1 MQRILLFL
9 LVFLP
14 FTTLG
19 QHHLAGKILNQADKQ
34 PVASASVFLSNAT
47 AGAKTNED
55 GTYEITGVHSGRYEL
70 VVSIIGYQTY
80 RQILMVNRNM
90 ALPDIE
96 IITKAIALKEV
107 DIRPDPNRER
117 NYKLFK
123 EEFLGQSDYA
133 KQCKILNSDMVDIH
147 YDEQSR
153 QLTASSFDFVEIE
166 NKALGYKIKYLL
178 NQFTK
183 DYRTG
188 LLFYEGLALFEELPD
203 QKMQR
208 RWQKA
213 RLKVYNG
220 SSMHF
225 LRSAI
230 ANRITGEKFKVF
242 RLVRK
247 LNPDYNGS
255 GRKYLETLYKTP
267 LTSSDFVKTTDDKGL
282 FALEFEDCLSITH
295 ADRSTVIIFEKP
307 YSLFDYNGVFL
318 DPASVTFEGDWGKN
332 RMAEL
337 LPVDYYPQ

>member
-1 MQRILLFL
+1 MQRILFFL

-19 QHHLAGKILNQADKQ
+19 QHHLAGKILNQADKK
-34 PVASASVFLSNAT
+34 PVANASVFLSNAT

-70 VVSIIGYQTY
+70 VVSIIGYETY
-80 RQILMVNRNM
+80 RQTLMVNRNI

-96 IITKAIALKEV
+96 IIPKAIALKEV
-107 DIRPDPNRER
+107 DIRPDLNRER
-117 NYKLFK
+117 NYKLFE

-133 KQCKILNSDMVDIH
+133 KQCKILNSDMLDIH

-153 QLTASSFDFVEIE
+153 QLTASSFDFIEIE

-178 NQFTK
+178 TQFTR
-183 DYRTG
+183 DYRNG
-188 LLFYEGLALFEELPD
+188 LLFYEGSALFEELPD

-225 LRSAI
+225 LRSVI
-230 ANRITGEKFKVF
+230 ANRITEEKFKVF

-255 GRKYLETLYKTP
+255 GRKYLETVYKTL
-267 LTSSDFVKTTDDKGL
+267 LTTSDFVKTTDDKGL
-282 FALEFEDCLSITH
+282 FALEFEDCLSITRG
-295 ADRSTVIIFEKP
+295 DLSTNIIFEKP
-307 YSLFDYNGVFL
+307 YSLFDNNGVFL